1 MLTVVRKGYGLE
13 NLNRKSKIGE
23 ENNFSVYVV
32 HKRVVF
38 HVRADF
44 VDGMPWKFFISIKVT
59 DLAMSQVSNFAEGS
73 QATDF

>member
-1 MLTVVRKGYGLE
+1 MVRKGYGLE
-13 NLNRKSKIGE
+13 NLKPKIGE

-44 VDGMPWKFFISIKVT
+44 VDGMPWKFFIWFFISIKVT